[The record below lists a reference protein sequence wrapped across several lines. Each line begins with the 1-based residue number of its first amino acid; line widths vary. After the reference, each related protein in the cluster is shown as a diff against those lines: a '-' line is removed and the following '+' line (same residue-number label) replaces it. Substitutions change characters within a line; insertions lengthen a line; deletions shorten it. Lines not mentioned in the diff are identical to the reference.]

1 MQKSVQRLWIY
12 DPTQFRKA
20 QNVRLV
26 AGPCYSKFITSHR
39 HSGFSIL
46 FYTILHKF
54 RKFIHSIHMCNKN
67 NLIIKIQAKGN

>member
-12 DPTQFRKA
+12 DPVQRSTERQT
-20 QNVRLV
+20 
-26 AGPCYSKFITSHR
+26 CKFITSYR

-46 FYTILHKF
+46 FYTTLHKF

-67 NLIIKIQAKGN
+67 NLIVKIQAKGN